1 MLLSDQEMLSLD
13 DHGEHCTN
21 QNILC
26 SVTIS
31 RHKLSNS
38 ASLTEEDGSTIQI
51 PSYSICSL
59 WLNKLRC
66 LMLASTNEILALYNH
81 SDDCTMKEMLRG
93 CMMDHWTCSEC
104 KKLQLRESTTSSNW
118 MKSAHISKG
127 HRRIGWVKKIL
138 QTLESEDGHQ

>member
-26 SVTIS
+26 SVAIS
-31 RHKLSNS
+31 HHKLSNS

-59 WLNKLRC
+59 RLNKLRR
-66 LMLASTNEILALYNH
+66 LMLASTNEILALYNR

-93 CMMDHWTCSEC
+93 CVMDRRTCSEC
-104 KKLQLRESTTSSNW
+104 KKLQLTESTTSSN
-118 MKSAHISKG
+118 
-127 HRRIGWVKKIL
+127 
-138 QTLESEDGHQ
+138 